1 MGGGRQA
8 WCPRCDEVRA
18 ARPGAGCPV
27 CGRQLLA
34 LPAERPGQPEPQR
47 ADRIARRLRAL
58 APAAGPAGVAVLVL
72 AVVASA
78 FAAGRL
84 TRTTPDAPAAA
95 TATTS
100 PRFLDEG
107 PETGRRDLN
116 WEARASGLTVRLRS
130 LTVGSG
136 FTRLELH
143 VDGVSQ
149 GRGISALEGL
159 RIRDGDGNDLL
170 PGGELASI
178 ATAASRP
185 AGRPGIDTEVVL
197 DRPLDLQAVASVELR
212 GLTVAHGVTELL
224 AASLVDPELARR
236 AGDSAGDSFEDRAWA
251 ANRRDCPGCRLR
263 VTCESCRTLRITG
276 WAYRRGRVLV
286 AVEAVGQ
293 VNQTA
298 LNPFRRRVLVTDDA
312 GVSELSA
319 WIDGDDDHGVISI
332 GADLL
337 ADISADAVDHDRPMP
352 FKIKVQ
358 AQAEHA
364 VRGSWAIRQAGS

>member
-18 ARPGAGCPV
+18 ARPGAACPV

-34 LPAERPGQPEPQR
+34 LPAERPGQPEPR
-47 ADRIARRLRAL
+47 GADRTARRLRAL
-58 APAAGPAGVAVLVL
+58 APAAGAAGVAVLVL
-72 AVVASA
+72 AVVAST

-84 TRTTPDAPAAA
+84 TRTTPKAPAAA
-95 TATTS
+95 TATSS

-116 WEARASGLTVRLRS
+116 WKARASGLTVRLRS
-130 LTVGSG
+130 LTVGTG

-143 VDGVSQ
+143 VDGALQ

-212 GLTVAHGVTELL
+212 GLTVARRVTELL
-224 AASLVDPELARR
+224 AASLVDRELQRR
-236 AGDSAGDSFEDRAWA
+236 SGDSFEDRAWA

-263 VTCESCRTLRITG
+263 VTCESCRTLRLTG
-276 WAYRRGRVLV
+276 SAYRRGRVLV
-286 AVEAVGQ
+286 AVEAVGK

-298 LNPFRRRVLVTDDA
+298 LNPFRRQVLVTDEP

-319 WIDGDDDHGVISI
+319 WIDGDDDQAVISI
-332 GADLL
+332 GVDLL
-337 ADISADAVDHDRPMP
+337 GGIWPDTPDDGRPMP

-358 AQAEHA
+358 AQAEQA

>member
-18 ARPGAGCPV
+18 ARPGAACPG

-34 LPAERPGQPEPQR
+34 LPAERPGQPEPR
-47 ADRIARRLRAL
+47 RTARIARRLRAL
-58 APAAGPAGVAVLVL
+58 APVAAAAGVAVLVL

-84 TRTTPDAPAAA
+84 TRTTPKAPAAAA

-116 WEARASGLTVRLRS
+116 WEARAGGLRVQLRS
-130 LTVGSG
+130 LTVGSR
-136 FTRLELH
+136 FTRLELR
-143 VDGVSQ
+143 VDGVPQ

-178 ATAASRP
+178 ATAAGRP

-212 GLTVAHGVTELL
+212 GLTVARGVTEIL
-224 AASLVDPELARR
+224 AASLVDRELQRR
-236 AGDSAGDSFEDRAWA
+236 SGDSFEDRAWA

-276 WAYRRGRVLV
+276 SAYRRGRVLV
-286 AVEAVGQ
+286 AVEAVGK
-293 VNQTA
+293 VNQSA
-298 LNPFRRRVLVTDDA
+298 LNPFRRQVLVTDDA

-319 WIDGDDDHGVISI
+319 WIDGHDDQAVISI
-332 GADLL
+332 GVDLL
-337 ADISADAVDHDRPMP
+337 GGIWADTPDDGRPMP
-352 FKIKVQ
+352 FKIRVQ
-358 AQAEHA
+358 AQAEQA

>member
-116 WEARASGLTVRLRS
+116 WEARASRLRVRLRS
-130 LTVGSG
+130 LTVGTG
-136 FTRLELH
+136 FTRMELH
-143 VDGVSQ
+143 VDGVPQ

-159 RIRDGDGNDLL
+159 RIRDDNGNDLL

-212 GLTVAHGVTELL
+212 GLTVARGVTEVL
-224 AASLVDPELARR
+224 AASLVDRELQRR
-236 AGDSAGDSFEDRAWA
+236 SGDSFEDRAWA

-263 VTCESCRTLRITG
+263 VACESCQTLRITG
-276 WAYRRGRVLV
+276 SAYRRGRVLV
-286 AVEAVGQ
+286 AVEAVGT
-293 VNQTA
+293 VGQTA
-298 LNPFRRRVLVTDDA
+298 LNPFRRQVLVTDDA
-312 GVSELSA
+312 GISELSA
-319 WIDGDDDHGVISI
+319 WIDGHDDQGVISI
-332 GADLL
+332 GIDLL
-337 ADISADAVDHDRPMP
+337 GGIWADEPDDGRPMP

-358 AQAEHA
+358 AQAEQT

>member
-1 MGGGRQA
+1 VFEVGSRQA

-18 ARPGAGCPV
+18 ARPGAACPV

-34 LPAERPGQPEPQR
+34 LPAQRPGQPEPRR

-58 APAAGPAGVAVLVL
+58 APAAAAAGVAVLVL

-84 TRTTPDAPAAA
+84 TRTTPKAPAAA

-116 WEARASGLTVRLRS
+116 WEAQDGGLTVRLRS
-130 LTVGSG
+130 LSVGTG
-136 FTRLELH
+136 FTRLELQ
-143 VDGVSQ
+143 VDGVPQ

-159 RIRDGDGNDLL
+159 RIRDGDGHDLL

-185 AGRPGIDTEVVL
+185 GGRPGMDTEVVL
-197 DRPLDLQAVASVELR
+197 DRALDIQAVASVELR
-212 GLTVAHGVTELL
+212 GLTVARRVTEIL
-224 AASLVDPELARR
+224 AASLVDPELQRR
-236 AGDSAGDSFEDRAWA
+236 PGDSLEDRAWA

-263 VTCESCRTLRITG
+263 VTCESCNTLRITG
-276 WAYRRGRVLV
+276 SAYRRGRVLV
-286 AVEAVGQ
+286 AVEAVGR

-298 LNPFRRRVLVTDDA
+298 LNPFRRQVLVTDDA

-319 WIDGDDDHGVISI
+319 WIDGHDGQGVISI
-332 GADLL
+332 GVDVLGGIWADPP
-337 ADISADAVDHDRPMP
+337 DDGRPMP
-352 FKIKVQ
+352 FKIRVQ
-358 AQAEHA
+358 ARAEQA
-364 VRGSWAIRQAGS
+364 VRGSWAIRRAGG

>member
-18 ARPGAGCPV
+18 ARPGAACPV
-27 CGRQLLA
+27 CERQLLA
-34 LPAERPGQPEPQR
+34 LPAERPGQPEPR
-47 ADRIARRLRAL
+47 GADRTARRLRAL
-58 APAAGPAGVAVLVL
+58 APAAGAAGVAVLVL

-84 TRTTPDAPAAA
+84 TRTTPKAPAAA

-185 AGRPGIDTEVVL
+185 AGHPGIDTEVVL

-236 AGDSAGDSFEDRAWA
+236 AGDSFEDRAWA

-337 ADISADAVDHDRPMP
+337 AGISADAVDHDRPMP

>member
-8 WCPRCDEVRA
+8 WCPRCDELRS

-34 LPAERPGQPEPQR
+34 LPAERPGQPEPRR

-58 APAAGPAGVAVLVL
+58 APAAGAAGVAVLVL

-84 TRTTPDAPAAA
+84 TRTTPQAPAAA

-116 WEARASGLTVRLRS
+116 WEAQASGLTVRLRS

-143 VDGVSQ
+143 VDGVRQ

-159 RIRDGDGNDLL
+159 RIRDDDGNDLL

-197 DRPLDLQAVASVELR
+197 DRALDLQTVASVELR
-212 GLTVAHGVTELL
+212 GLTVARGVTEILT
-224 AASLVDPELARR
+224 ASLVDRELARR
-236 AGDSAGDSFEDRAWA
+236 AGDSFEDRAWA
-251 ANRRDCPGCRLR
+251 ANRRDCPDCRLR
-263 VTCESCRTLRITG
+263 VTCESCHTLRIAGST
-276 WAYRRGRVLV
+276 YRRGRVLV
-286 AVEAVGQ
+286 AVEAVGK

-298 LNPFRRRVLVTDDA
+298 LNPFRRQVLVTDDA
-312 GVSELSA
+312 GVTELSA
-319 WIDGDDDHGVISI
+319 WIDGDDDQGVISV

-337 ADISADAVDHDRPMP
+337 AGISADAADHDRPML

-358 AQAEHA
+358 AQAEQA
-364 VRGSWAIRQAGS
+364 VRGTWAIRQAGS

>member
-1 MGGGRQA
+1 
-8 WCPRCDEVRA
+8 
-18 ARPGAGCPV
+18 
-27 CGRQLLA
+27 
-34 LPAERPGQPEPQR
+34 
-47 ADRIARRLRAL
+47 
-58 APAAGPAGVAVLVL
+58 VLVL

-116 WEARASGLTVRLRS
+116 WEARASRLRVRLRS
-130 LTVGSG
+130 LTVGTG
-136 FTRLELH
+136 FTRMELH
-143 VDGVSQ
+143 VDGVPQ

-159 RIRDGDGNDLL
+159 RIRDDNGNDLL

-236 AGDSAGDSFEDRAWA
+236 AGDSFEDRAWA

-337 ADISADAVDHDRPMP
+337 AGISADAVDHDRPMP

>member
-18 ARPGAGCPV
+18 ARPGAACPV

-34 LPAERPGQPEPQR
+34 LPAARPGQPEPRR
-47 ADRIARRLRAL
+47 AARTARRLRAL
-58 APAAGPAGVAVLVL
+58 APAAGAAGVAVLVL

-84 TRTTPDAPAAA
+84 TRTTPKGPAAA

-116 WEARASGLTVRLRS
+116 WEAQASGLTVRLRS
-130 LTVGSG
+130 LAVGTG

-143 VDGVSQ
+143 VDGVPQ

-159 RIRDGDGNDLL
+159 RILDGDGNDLL

-185 AGRPGIDTEVVL
+185 AGRPGIATEVVL
-197 DRPLDLQAVASVELR
+197 DQPLDLQAVASVELR
-212 GLTVAHGVTELL
+212 GLTVARGATEIL
-224 AASLVDPELARR
+224 AASLVDRELRR
-236 AGDSAGDSFEDRAWA
+236 RSGDSFEDRAWA

-263 VTCESCRTLRITG
+263 VTCESCQTLRITG
-276 WAYRRGRVLV
+276 SAYRRGRVLV
-286 AVEAVGQ
+286 AVEAVGK

-298 LNPFRRRVLVTDDA
+298 LNPLRRRVVVTDDA

-319 WIDGDDDHGVISI
+319 WIDGQGDQGVISI
-332 GADLL
+332 GVDLL
-337 ADISADAVDHDRPMP
+337 AGIWADAPDEGRPMP
-352 FKIKVQ
+352 FKIVVR
-358 AQAEHA
+358 ALAEQA
-364 VRGSWAIRQAGS
+364 VRGSWAIRQAGG

>member
-1 MGGGRQA
+1 
-8 WCPRCDEVRA
+8 
-18 ARPGAGCPV
+18 
-27 CGRQLLA
+27 
-34 LPAERPGQPEPQR
+34 
-47 ADRIARRLRAL
+47 
-58 APAAGPAGVAVLVL
+58 VLVL
-72 AVVASA
+72 AVVAST

-84 TRTTPDAPAAA
+84 TRTTPKAPAAA
-95 TATTS
+95 TATSS

-130 LTVGSG
+130 LTVGTG

-143 VDGVSQ
+143 VDGALQ

-212 GLTVAHGVTELL
+212 GLTVARRVTELL
-224 AASLVDPELARR
+224 AASLVDRELQRR
-236 AGDSAGDSFEDRAWA
+236 SGDSFEDRAWA

-263 VTCESCRTLRITG
+263 VTCESCRTLRLTG
-276 WAYRRGRVLV
+276 SAYRRGRVLV
-286 AVEAVGQ
+286 AVEAVGK

-298 LNPFRRRVLVTDDA
+298 LNPFRRQVLVTDEP

-319 WIDGDDDHGVISI
+319 WIDGDDDQAVISI
-332 GADLL
+332 GVDLL
-337 ADISADAVDHDRPMP
+337 GGIWPDTPDDGRPMP

-358 AQAEHA
+358 AQAEQA

>member
-18 ARPGAGCPV
+18 ARPGAACPV

-34 LPAERPGQPEPQR
+34 LPAERPGQPEPR
-47 ADRIARRLRAL
+47 GADRTARRLRAL
-58 APAAGPAGVAVLVL
+58 APAAGAAGVAVLVL
-72 AVVASA
+72 AVVAST

-84 TRTTPDAPAAA
+84 TRTTPKAPAAA
-95 TATTS
+95 TATSS

-130 LTVGSG
+130 LTVGTG

-143 VDGVSQ
+143 VDGALQ

-178 ATAASRP
+178 AT
-185 AGRPGIDTEVVL
+185 EVVL

-212 GLTVAHGVTELL
+212 GLTVARRVTELL
-224 AASLVDPELARR
+224 AASLVDRELQRR
-236 AGDSAGDSFEDRAWA
+236 SGDSFEDRAWA

-263 VTCESCRTLRITG
+263 VTCESCRTLRLTG
-276 WAYRRGRVLV
+276 SAYRRGRVLV
-286 AVEAVGQ
+286 AVEAVGK

-298 LNPFRRRVLVTDDA
+298 LNPFRRQVLVTDEP

-319 WIDGDDDHGVISI
+319 WIDGDDDQAVISI
-332 GADLL
+332 GVDLL
-337 ADISADAVDHDRPMP
+337 GGIWPDTPDDGRPMP

-358 AQAEHA
+358 AQAEQA